1 MARLGLYRRTPL
13 NPVGNYAKRRGPQ
26 QAETRKI
33 LKWAAKGRCMVCGAE
48 ETEFNY
54 LEHQHVFGRSM
65 DGVPAE
71 VLDSPAAGL
80 AVGHICCHPVLT
92 NPVSGKTHRT
102 SRGDEDQHAL
112 VERLQWEA
120 YERITHQPGDQR
132 QDVHGALRQWW
143 KDQSLLETD
152 DGGQFHG

>member
-1 MARLGLYRRTPL
+1 MARLGLYRKTPL
-13 NPVGNYAKRRGPQ
+13 NPVGNAAKRRGPQ

-33 LKWAAKGRCMVCGAE
+33 LRALARGKCMICGAPE
-48 ETEFNY
+48 SEFNR
-54 LEHQHVFGRSM
+54 LEHHHVFGRSM
-65 DGVPAE
+65 TGVPAE

-80 AVGHICCHPVLT
+80 AVGEKCCHGILT
-92 NPVSGKTHRT
+92 NPVTP
-102 SRGDEDQHAL
+102 EQHAL
-112 VERLQWEA
+112 VTRLQWES
-120 YERITHQPGDQR
+120 YERITGLPGDQR